1 MFAEAASRFFKSHDI
16 HYGWVIV
23 ALAFAYGLSASTAMT
38 VPGVLILPIAKEFG
52 WTIGDVSSAMALRL
66 FLFGAMAPFAGA
78 FLVRYGLR
86 RMMQISACLL
96 VVGLALAI
104 SMTTKWQL
112 WASIGILLG
121 VAPGLTALVVNAT
134 IAGRWF
140 TQRRGLVVGIL
151 SSAIASGQLLFL
163 PGAAWL
169 STHYGW
175 RAALVPTLVA
185 VAACGI
191 IFALFARNDPADLG
205 LAPFG
210 ETVPQPRPVV
220 VTGNALALSFTSLRE
235 AIPSPVF
242 RVLSASFFVCGLSSA
257 GLMGPHFVPLCGDFG
272 VTAVTAAGFLA
283 VMGVCD
289 FFGTIGSG
297 WLSDR
302 YDCRW
307 LLSWYYGLRGLS
319 LIWLTFSDFSMMGLS
334 VFSIFFGLD
343 YLATAPPS
351 VKLAVQAFGRVRAP
365 VVFGWIFAS
374 HQLGGAIMAAAAG
387 ITRDEVASYL
397 PSFLAAGIACILAA
411 ASMLV
416 LLGRRNPARAVA
428 S

>member
-38 VPGVLILPIAKEFG
+38 VPGILILPIAKEFG

-242 RVLSASFFVCGLSSA
+242 WVLSASFFVCGLSSA

-397 PSFLAAGIACILAA
+397 PSFLAAGIACMLAA